1 LLKVVLVLFQH
12 PNTQTSHSLKRERE
26 RDAHRMSDRFLYGWF
41 SYRLVGFIM
50 WVGASRHLTK

>member
-26 RDAHRMSDRFLYGWF
+26 TRIACRRSVFVW
-41 SYRLVGFIM
+41 LVF
-50 WVGASRHLTK
+50 K

>member
-26 RDAHRMSDRFLYGWF
+26 RRASHVGSVFVW
-41 SYRLVGFIM
+41 LVFI
-50 WVGASRHLTK
+50 